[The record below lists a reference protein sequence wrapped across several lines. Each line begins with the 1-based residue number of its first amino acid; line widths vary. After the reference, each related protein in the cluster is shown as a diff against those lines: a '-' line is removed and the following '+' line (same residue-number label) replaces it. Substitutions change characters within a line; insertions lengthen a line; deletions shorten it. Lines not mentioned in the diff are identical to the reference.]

1 MFYSSTTYP
10 PAVAS
15 DTPDPSESALERL
28 FYHTDRVRFV
38 ETETFSGAKTAIL
51 LTGFA
56 AVLTFITGL
65 SNLSRP
71 ETVADGPL
79 SAVLPIAPDVVPF
92 LAVGVSFLLAG
103 VVFGL
108 RRRKRL
114 AWYLAVTLLP
124 LLVTFPLTTFRTT
137 DVPLLVA
144 LSVTLPLLFVNR
156 DAFDRRLELSSL
168 QIASLSSIVGVLA
181 YGTIGSYALRDQFG
195 ALETWSDAVYYVVVT
210 IATVGYGDITPLTS
224 EAKWFSLSIILL
236 GTGAFT
242 VAIGA
247 LIVPTIEKRMAAAFG
262 NMTPSE
268 LTLLEDHVLVLGYDD
283 ITDALLDELEGA
295 VDVVVVTPES
305 EEASA
310 LSDRDVN
317 VLTADPTHEETLSD
331 AGIADAAGVVVATRS
346 DADDV
351 LALLAARE
359 ANPDVRIVAAANDA
373 EHVDKLSAVGADD
386 VISPMEIGGRLLGRS
401 VLGETSAESL
411 FESGVA
417 RED

>member
-1 MFYSSTTYP
+1 M
-10 PAVAS
+10 AS
-15 DTPDPSESALERL
+15 DTTDPSESALERL

-38 ETETFSGAKTAIL
+38 ELDAFSGAKTAVL
-51 LTGFA
+51 LTGFI
-56 AVLTFITGL
+56 AVLTFLTGL

-71 ETVADGPL
+71 DVVADGPL
-79 SAVLPIAPDVVPF
+79 AAVLPIAPDTVPF
-92 LAVGVSFLLAG
+92 LAVGTSFLLGG
-103 VVFGL
+103 VVLGL
-108 RRRKRL
+108 RRRKRVAWHL
-114 AWYLAVTLLP
+114 AITLLP
-124 LLVTFPLTTFRTT
+124 LLVAFPLTTFRTT
-137 DVPLLVA
+137 DVPLLVMLLVA
-144 LSVTLPLLFVNR
+144 LPLLFVNR
-156 DAFDRRLELSSL
+156 GAFDQRLDLSPL
-168 QIASLSSIVGVLA
+168 QIASLSSAVGVLA
-181 YGTIGSYALRDQFG
+181 YGAIGSYALRDQFG
-195 ALETWSDAVYYVVVT
+195 ALETWNDAVYYVIVT
-210 IATVGYGDITPLTS
+210 IATVGYGDITPLTT

-247 LIVPTIEKRMAAAFG
+247 LIVPAIEKRMAAAFG

-283 ITDALLDELEGA
+283 ITDALLDELEGT
-295 VDVVVVTPES
+295 VDAVVVTPEAD
-305 EEASA
+305 EAAA

-317 VLTADPTHEETLSD
+317 VLTADPTHEETLRD
-331 AGIADAAGVVVATRS
+331 AGIDDATGVVVATRS

-359 ANPDVRIVAAANDA
+359 ANPDIRIVAAANDA

-401 VLGETSAESL
+401 VLEQESTDSL
-411 FESGVA
+411 FEDASS